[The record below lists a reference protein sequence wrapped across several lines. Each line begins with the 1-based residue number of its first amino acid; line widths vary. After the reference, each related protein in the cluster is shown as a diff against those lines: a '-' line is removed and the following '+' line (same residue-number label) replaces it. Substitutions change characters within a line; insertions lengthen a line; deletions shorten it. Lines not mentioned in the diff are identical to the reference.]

1 MLPRLFAVLVLC
13 LSAGGCASYTSLYQ
27 IRGTEEPLSA
37 PGTGTLTV
45 SDLEQSRMAQLD
57 LEARSIE
64 RFRDFEIGVLEITD
78 DGVVNP
84 AQKKQVFDMVKP
96 RLDGKEV
103 LLIVFAHGWH
113 HGPHVCDRDLAC
125 FRRVMERFATS
136 DDLRRRGVVV
146 TGVYLGWRGESIR
159 NKFWNNLSFYDRKN
173 AAQHVGRTGAKEV
186 LLELDAMYAAAR
198 KPGKNMTM
206 VTVGHSF
213 GGALVFSAMKG
224 LATGDAAGIMPGT
237 DLTQTYRIVRA
248 EGNRVEAEKAG
259 VKAVRARLGDL
270 VVLVNP
276 AIEAAQYKPFSAD
289 LPKWETG
296 KYGPPP
302 DKDLPYDANQLPVL
316 LAVASEADAAV
327 GMAFPAG
334 RWLAA
339 LKEPGIAFDA
349 SKRQGIGHY
358 EPHITHR
365 LTYPEQPFEET
376 KKQCGC
382 PKNFDSPAMNIS
394 EQPLDLHTTSTQKFG
409 DLEFKPTRPEVWD
422 VHSPY
427 FVVSTS
433 AGVIREHSDIYNP
446 VFVEFLTKF
455 IRAYYARSVELQ
467 STAQ

>member
-1 MLPRLFAVLVLC
+1 MLLRLAAVLVIC
-13 LSAGGCASYTSLYQ
+13 LSTGCASYTSLYQ
-27 IRGTEEPLSA
+27 IRGTEAPLSP

-45 SDLEQSRMAQLD
+45 SDLEASRMAQLD
-57 LEARSIE
+57 LEARSVE
-64 RFRDFEIGVLEITD
+64 RFKDFEIGVLEITD
-78 DGVVNP
+78 DGLVNP
-84 AQKKQVFDMVKP
+84 AQQKQVFDMIAP
-96 RLDGKEV
+96 RLGGREV
-103 LLIVFAHGWH
+103 LLVVFAHGWH

-125 FRRVMERFATS
+125 FRRVMERLATS
-136 DDLRRRGVVV
+136 PDLQGRGVVV

-159 NKFWNNLSFYDRKN
+159 NKYWNNLSFWDRKN
-173 AAQHVGRTGAKEV
+173 TAQHVGRTGAKEV
-186 LLELDAMYAAAR
+186 LLQLDAMYAAA
-198 KPGKNMTM
+198 KAPGKNMTM

-224 LATGDAAGIMPGT
+224 LATGDAAGIVPGT

-259 VKAVRARLGDL
+259 VKAMRARLGDL

-302 DKDLPYDANQLPVL
+302 DKALPYDANQLPVL

-327 GMAFPAG
+327 GVAFPAG

-339 LKEPGIAFDA
+339 LKEPGIATDA

-358 EPHITHR
+358 QPHITHR

-382 PKNFDSPAMNIS
+382 PKNFDSPTMNIS
-394 EQPLDLHTTSTQKFG
+394 EQPLDLHTTATQKFG
-409 DLEFKPTRPEVWD
+409 DLEFKPTRPEAWD

-427 FVVSTS
+427 LVVSTS

-455 IRAYYARSVELQ
+455 IRAYYARSAEVQ
-467 STAQ
+467 NAAQ

>member
-1 MLPRLFAVLVLC
+1 MSRRLPSVLALSLLFA
-13 LSAGGCASYTSLYQ
+13 GCASYTSLYQ
-27 IRGTEEPLSA
+27 IRGTEAPLSA

-45 SDLEQSRMAQLD
+45 SDLERSRTAQLD

-78 DGVVNP
+78 DGLVNP

-125 FRRVMERFATS
+125 FRRVMERLATS
-136 DDLRRRGVVV
+136 PDLKNRGVVV
-146 TGVYLGWRGESIR
+146 TGIYLGWRGESIR
-159 NKFWNNLSFYDRKN
+159 DKYLNNLSFFERKN
-173 AAQHVGRTGAKEV
+173 TAQHIGRTGAKEV
-186 LLELDAMYAAAR
+186 LLELDAMYAAA
-198 KPGKNMTM
+198 KAPGKNMTM

-224 LATGDAAGIMPGT
+224 LATGDAAGIVEGT

-259 VKAVRARLGDL
+259 RKALRARLGDL

-296 KYGPPP
+296 RYGPPP
-302 DKDLPYDANQLPVL
+302 DKDMPYDPDQLPVL
-316 LAVASEADAAV
+316 MAVASEADAAV
-327 GMAFPAG
+327 GIAFPAG

-339 LKEPGIAFDA
+339 LREPDIALDE
-349 SKRQGIGHY
+349 SKRKGIGHY
-358 EPHITHR
+358 EPHVTHR
-365 LTYPEQPFEET
+365 LTYPVKPFKET
-376 KKQCGC
+376 PQQCGC
-382 PKNFDSPAMNIS
+382 PKNFDAETMDIT
-394 EQPLDLHTTSTQKFG
+394 EQPLDLHTTAEQSFG
-409 DLEFKPTRPEVWD
+409 DLKFTPTRPEAWD

-427 FVVSTS
+427 LVVSTS
-433 AGVIREHSDIYNP
+433 PGVIREHSDIYNP

-455 IRAYYARSVELQ
+455 IRAYYARSVQVQ
-467 STAQ
+467 SAAQ